1 MQEYGTTSF
10 VEGPISFKSDSVWT
24 YELGEKFRT
33 TDHRMTINAA
43 AYYTKWSNV
52 QQVNPLSSCGYTY
65 TANVGDAE
73 VKGGELEI
81 QAIVVP
87 DLVAS
92 VNGSYTDAAMVSTTL
107 INAGFNPG
115 TPIQQIPRWTSSG
128 ALSYRHRLTEQL
140 AWSARADYTY
150 TGSRTDV
157 TYATNTLPAYT
168 LANVRGGVEG
178 VRWSTTLFIN
188 NVADKRAQLSNIVQ
202 TAINLPTFNRVAVS
216 QPRTIGIDVNYRFGR

>member
-1 MQEYGTTSF
+1 MK
-10 VEGPISFKSDSVWT
+10 I
-24 YELGEKFRT
+24 EKEVP
-33 TDHRMTINAA
+33 AA
-43 AYYTKWSNV
+43 T
-52 QQVNPLSSCGYTY
+52 
-65 TANVGDAE
+65 
-73 VKGGELEI
+73 
-81 QAIVVP
+81 P

-128 ALSYRHRLTEQL
+128 ALSYRHRLTDQL

-157 TYATNTLPAYT
+157 TYATNTLPSYT

-178 VRWSTTLFIN
+178 ARWSTTLFIN

-216 QPRTIGIDVNYRFGR
+216 QPRTIGIDVSYRFGH